1 MLVNQQKGN
10 NASRV
15 KFISYTGDYPNLCSG
30 VLTLEVDGVQYK
42 FGHNYD
48 NCHLN
53 DKSQWV
59 FTDEDSNKPNFEKF
73 WSSGGCVTR
82 DEDWNFDV
90 LQDEWIIDAEDLPEQ
105 FRSLAAEIDHVFNQN
120 VPYGCCGGCV

>member
-10 NASRV
+10 NTSRV

-30 VLTLEVDGVQYK
+30 VLTLEIDGVQYK

-48 NCHLN
+48 NYHLN
-53 DKSQWV
+53 DESQRV
-59 FTDEDSNKPNFEKF
+59 FTDEDPNKPNFEKF
-73 WSSGGCVTR
+73 WSSGGCVTS

-120 VPYGCCGGCV
+120 VPQGCCGGCV